1 KDFCF
6 YHKVR
11 KNAEKAQIIVTNHA
25 LLSIDMTSNVPILPD
40 YERLIID
47 EAHQLVP
54 IATHFLG
61 ESFSY
66 VELVAILQQL
76 VKKKTEHSI
85 SMSLLDELKYESDL
99 LFRQLFQYVKL
110 NNKDMKSIT
119 ETGRLKAVWNPTN
132 QTEIMDALDRVLLLM
147 QQIGEVREQ
156 EKVEI
161 DVLFDRLQNR
171 LHFLL
176 KEDHTKSVTWL
187 EIEQYGAENAV
198 FIRNEPFSIHQELSD
213 YLIHKKKSIIFISA
227 TLTMNQSFTYIR
239 NKLGLDKTLVD
250 EYQIDDYFDYQE
262 NVQLKIPNNLPPIRY
277 PNNDDFIY
285 ALNE

>member
-1 KDFCF
+1 LKAMLLVWLTETNTGDLDEIHLSTEKNPIFYQIIINHYPTNDVWKDFCF

-132 QTEIMDALDRVLLLM
+132 QTE
-147 QQIGEVREQ
+147 
-156 EKVEI
+156 
-161 DVLFDRLQNR
+161 
-171 LHFLL
+171 
-176 KEDHTKSVTWL
+176 
-187 EIEQYGAENAV
+187 
-198 FIRNEPFSIHQELSD
+198 
-213 YLIHKKKSIIFISA
+213 
-227 TLTMNQSFTYIR
+227 
-239 NKLGLDKTLVD
+239 
-250 EYQIDDYFDYQE
+250 
-262 NVQLKIPNNLPPIRY
+262 
-277 PNNDDFIY
+277 
-285 ALNE
+285 